1 MSCCWPDEILS
12 QIWLDLWRMERERQ
26 RELGIRMDDGLI
38 ITTITTVINFIKS
51 NIILL
56 FAIFTTL
63 EHVGGRHSFW
73 STGCTP
79 CFPRQTPSSP
89 GGSSAR
95 LPLGSPGRVET
106 SQKWQLGS
114 RGWKS
119 CSSNE
124 GEPGVGDPGLWDRHK
139 FLLHIFGGERQRPRL
154 PKPKKGRRDVPFK
167 ILAAKAVDPFGCLL
181 KPVDKWLFVSLVWM

>member
-1 MSCCWPDEILS
+1 MFRSGGLFQPWAPTPSSARTTPPTSFDTPREQEEEDRQVPTLCFTQSVLSNDELLLMMLTRWKSFPDLTRS
-12 QIWLDLWRMERERQ
+12 LTNGTRAATRAGNPDGWRSH
-26 RELGIRMDDGLI
+26 

-95 LPLGSPGRVET
+95 LPLGSPGRAET
-106 SQKWQLGS
+106 SQKWQLGA

-119 CSSNE
+119 
-124 GEPGVGDPGLWDRHK
+124 
-139 FLLHIFGGERQRPRL
+139 
-154 PKPKKGRRDVPFK
+154 
-167 ILAAKAVDPFGCLL
+167 
-181 KPVDKWLFVSLVWM
+181 